1 MKYFIKSNLLLMLVG
16 LLLVSCGNKQKR
28 EAINLPEPPTDIKY
42 EAVTLIDGPLS
53 GYVEIVPGS
62 YLLEL
67 EKQVIGNISS
77 SYSGSMKVKLK
88 FIKPMEVKQG
98 TGYNNYGPSLNGKAL
113 DEQGAP
119 LDFELSCITDKDLA
133 TYLQRGTGEE
143 WVKATLY
150 SQGRVNKEEDATKM
164 INNFKKGK
172 KIRFNSEIVEEKFRG
187 EKPASK
193 TSEEKSVS
201 SSGNCDEFLKGYE
214 KFMQD
219 YVSLL
224 KRYKA
229 HPNNTELL
237 TDYTSMMTEANEWAN
252 KVKDCAGDNKY
263 ASKFVAIQMK
273 ISQALAK

>member
-1 MKYFIKSNLLLMLVG
+1 MKYFIKLNLLLLFVG
-16 LLLVSCGNKQKR
+16 ILLVSCGNKHKK

-67 EKQVIGNISS
+67 EKEVIGNISS
-77 SYSGSMKVKLK
+77 SYKGTIKVKLK

-143 WVKATLY
+143 WVKATIY
-150 SQGRVNKEEDATKM
+150 SQGMVNKEEDATKM
-164 INNFKKGK
+164 INDFKKGK
-172 KIRFNSEIVEEKFRG
+172 KIRFNSEIVEEKFKG

-201 SSGNCDEFLKGYE
+201 SSDNCDEFLKGYE
-214 KFMQD
+214 KFMED

-229 HPNNTELL
+229 DPNNTALL
-237 TDYTSMMTEANEWAN
+237 TDYTSMLSEANEWAS
-252 KVKDCAGDNKY
+252 KVKACAGDSKY
-263 ASKFVAIQMK
+263 ANKFVEIQMK
-273 ISQALAK
+273 IAQAVSN

>member
-1 MKYFIKSNLLLMLVG
+1 MKYFIKFNLLLLLVG
-16 LLLVSCGNKQKR
+16 LLLVSCGSKQKK

-77 SYSGSMKVKLK
+77 SYKGTMKVKLR
-88 FIKPMEVKQG
+88 FLKPMDVKQG
-98 TGYNNYGPSLNGKAL
+98 IGYNYYGPSLNGRAL
-113 DEQGAP
+113 DEHGVP
-119 LDFELSCITDKDLA
+119 LDFELSCKTDKDLA

-143 WVKATLY
+143 WVKAILF
-150 SQGRVNKEEDATKM
+150 SQGMVDKEEDAIKM

-172 KIRFNSEIVEEKFRG
+172 KIRFNSEIVEEKSKG
-187 EKPASK
+187 EKPALKSN
-193 TSEEKSVS
+193 EEKSVS

-214 KFMQD
+214 KFMVD

-229 HPNNTELL
+229 DPNNATLIS
-237 TDYTSMMTEANEWAN
+237 DYTTMLSEANEWAN
-252 KVKDCAGDNKY
+252 KVKDCSSDSKY
-263 ASKFVAIQMK
+263 ASKIVDIQMR
-273 ISQALAK
+273 ISQAMSN